1 MRLPLYAI
9 KNKFF
14 LRYTAHNPERATEPL
29 TDLSNITRSVTLPL
43 IGVLRGGEMHW
54 IKPRLTIRA
63 NLLVVFLFSFFA
75 DLFMP
80 GRCFVLDAG
89 GRF

>member
-63 NLLVVFLFSFFA
+63 NLLVVFCFLF
-75 DLFMP
+75 L
-80 GRCFVLDAG
+80 LIY
-89 GRF
+89 